1 MHTVFGILAS
11 VLGIYSILIL
21 IRIIVS
27 WFVSF
32 DHGRPAGLLSRI
44 TDPYLD
50 WWRNRFS
57 IRIGFLDFSV
67 LLGIAALSLFQN
79 IFYSLSQSNK
89 ITIGHILVIVLFSAW
104 SVLSFILGFCIIILV
119 LRMIAYLTNR
129 DIYSP
134 FWKVIDSISQPML
147 YRLNRIFFGNRI
159 ANYFKG
165 IVLSIV
171 LLGAI
176 WVGGNIVVPKL
187 ARLFAGLPL

>member
-11 VLGIYSILIL
+11 AAGIYSILIL
-21 IRIIVS
+21 VRIIVS
-27 WFVSF
+27 WFSGF
-32 DHGRPAGLLSRI
+32 DQGRPAGLLSRI

-50 WWRNRFS
+50 WWRHRFS

-67 LLGIAALSLFQN
+67 LLGIAALSIFQN
-79 IFYSLSQSNK
+79 IFYFLSQSNK
-89 ITIGHILVIVLFSAW
+89 ITVGYILAIVLFSAW
-104 SVLSFILGFCIIILV
+104 SVISFILGFCIIVIV

-134 FWKVIDSISQPML
+134 FWKIIDSISQPIL

-159 ANYFKG
+159 ANYLKG
-165 IVLSIV
+165 IILSIV

-187 ARLFAGLPL
+187 ARLLAGLSL